1 MQIGVKMLQQL
12 LGSQARAAILKNLFT
27 SERKNVHLRELA
39 RLSNLSAPV
48 LKRELRQLTL
58 LGLVM
63 AQRDGNRVNFSA
75 NVESPIYQLL
85 CELVLKTE
93 GPVEILRKVFS
104 DIAADYVFIFGST
117 AKGTASADSDID
129 LFVIGDCGLREVT
142 RLIHVAAERIRQ
154 VVNPYVISR
163 SDYLSRLQKHDHF
176 LEEIRISPKIF
187 LKGDANEFAGMAE

>member
-48 LKRELRQLTL
+48 LQRELRQLTL

-187 LKGDANEFAGMAE
+187 LKGDANEFAVMAE

>member
-1 MQIGVKMLQQL
+1 MLQQL
-12 LGSQARAAILKNLFT
+12 LGSQARAEILKNLFT

-48 LKRELRQLTL
+48 LQRELRQMSK
-58 LGLVM
+58 LGLVIS
-63 AQRDGNRVNFSA
+63 QKDGNRVNFSA
-75 NVESPIYQLL
+75 NVESPIYNLL

-93 GPVEILRKVFS
+93 GAVEILRAEFA

-117 AKGTASADSDID
+117 AKGTATVDSDID
-129 LFVIGDCGLREVT
+129 LFVIGECGLREVT
-142 RLIHVAAERIRQ
+142 KHIHVVAERISQ